1 MSNASRCL
9 MAAGPDKMNPSATG
23 LSTALADR
31 YRLERELGQGG
42 MATVYLAHDL
52 KHDRHVAIK
61 VLRPELA
68 AVIGAERFHAE
79 IKTTANLQHPHIL
92 PLFDSGVVDGTVFY
106 AMPFVEGE
114 SLRDRLARE
123 KQLPIADAVR
133 IATEVAGALDYA
145 HRKGVIHRD
154 IKPENILLH
163 DGRALVAD
171 FGIALAATSADSRM
185 TETGMSLGTPH
196 YMSPEQA
203 MGERSLDAR
212 TDIYALGC
220 VLYEMLTGEPPFTG
234 PTAQAIVAKVMTAEP
249 ESVSTYRKTV
259 PAHVADAVTTALAKL
274 PADRFASAAEF
285 ATALGNAS
293 FTTASAAR
301 RAATAPVSRWRTA
314 FFAAGLVATV
324 LLVLVSFLLTRPS
337 AGPALTTYDV
347 GLPDSAT
354 VEVDAWGALS
364 VSPDGR
370 FVVYVARRGA
380 GNELWYR
387 SLVDSVSRPIAG
399 TTAVVRPVV
408 SPSGEQ
414 VAFLT
419 VSKLQVVPIG
429 GGTATTLADVSV
441 ANLKWTADDRIML
454 MNGDGTSLQWFDP
467 SGQSRGVQPTSY
479 CFLPEP
485 LGDGSQLLC
494 GGGATKSAYIIRPGT
509 DSVIPV
515 PSASGSESGIGTI
528 VAGLRGSDFRVIDG
542 KYLVYM
548 SIDGDLRA
556 TTIDLVRR
564 QAGRSV
570 SLVSAVHRRPY
581 SGQGQ
586 FDISATGTL
595 VYAPGANAGV
605 GQLVRYRAGRGLD
618 TLNAPPA
625 AYLRFAM
632 SGNGRWLAA
641 VVEGAQ
647 SQELHVID
655 LATGRASVF
664 LRSEFVGQPLWDP
677 SSNSVMVD
685 LDNRVTVRGSPSSS
699 AAPDTVFRGFFEPLR
714 YVSDSTVFGVV
725 GGSKVVGLLDLKT
738 GSRQLD
744 TLVREADFPDVSPDG
759 RWMTYSSPDLSR
771 VFISPLRDPTKRY
784 QVAVAQE
791 DAQWLSPTQFLM
803 KSYDLGNYRLQ
814 LVTIDPDA
822 DPLVQSIRDWFSDP
836 RLTETPGRSFAVTPD
851 GGVLY
856 LQGPATRTGAYLRVV
871 PGWVER
877 MKRAVDEANR

>member
-1 MSNASRCL
+1 
-9 MAAGPDKMNPSATG
+9 MNHSATG
-23 LSTALADR
+23 LSAALADR

-52 KHDRHVAIK
+52 KHDRHVALK

-68 AVIGAERFHAE
+68 AAIGADRFLAE

-133 IATEVAGALDYA
+133 IASEVAGALDYA

-203 MGERSLDAR
+203 MGERTLDAR
-212 TDIYALGC
+212 TDVYALGC

-259 PAHVADAVTTALAKL
+259 PAHVDDAVTMALAKL
-274 PADRFASAAEF
+274 PADRFATAAEF
-285 ATALGNAS
+285 ATALGNTA
-293 FTTASAAR
+293 FATTR
-301 RAATAPVSRWRTA
+301 RARHAASAPVSRWRTA
-314 FFAAGLVATV
+314 FFAAGLVATLLAV
-324 LLVLVSFLLTRPS
+324 LTSILVLRPA

-347 GLPDSAT
+347 GLPDSAA
-354 VEVDAWGALS
+354 VEVDAWGSLS
-364 VSPDGR
+364 VSRDGR
-370 FVVYVARRGA
+370 FVVYVSRRGA
-380 GNELWYR
+380 GYELWYR

-399 TTAVVRPVV
+399 TTAAIRPVV

-429 GGTATTLADVSV
+429 GGAATTLADVSV

-454 MNGDGTSLQWFDP
+454 MNGDGSSLQWFDP
-467 SGQSRGVQPTSY
+467 SGQSRGAQPTSF

-509 DSVIPV
+509 DSVIPMA
-515 PSASGSESGIGTI
+515 SASGSESGIGTI
-528 VAGLRGSDFRVIDG
+528 RAGLRGSDFRVIDDR
-542 KYLVYM
+542 YLVYM

-556 TTIDLVRR
+556 TTIDLDRR

-570 SLVSAVHRRPY
+570 SLVSSVHRRPY

-595 VYAPGANAGV
+595 VYAPGVNEGV

-625 AYLRFAM
+625 AYLRFAV
-632 SGNGRWLAA
+632 SGNGRWMAA
-641 VVEGAQ
+641 VVEGVQ
-647 SQELHVID
+647 SQELHIID
-655 LATGRASVF
+655 LTTGRASVF
-664 LRSEFVGQPLWDP
+664 LRSAFVGQPVWDP
-677 SSNSVMVD
+677 ASNSVMVD
-685 LDNRVTVRGSPSSS
+685 LDNRVTVRGSPSTSVS
-699 AAPDTVFRGFFEPLR
+699 PDTVFRGFFEPLR

-725 GGSKVVGLLDLKT
+725 GGFEVVGLLNLKT

-744 TLVREADFPDVSPDG
+744 TLVRQADFPDMSPDG
-759 RWMTYSSPDLSR
+759 RWMTYSSKDLSR
-771 VFISPLRDPTKRY
+771 VFISPVRDPTKRY

-791 DAQWLSPTQFLM
+791 DAQWLSPTQFVM
-803 KSYDLGNYRLQ
+803 KSYDSGNYKLQ
-814 LVTIDPDA
+814 LVTIDPNA
-822 DPLVQSIRDWFSDP
+822 DPVVQSIRDWYSDV
-836 RLTETPGRSFAVTPD
+836 RFIETPGRSFAVTPD

-856 LQGPATRTGAYLRVV
+856 ARGPAKPTGAYLRVV
-871 PGWVER
+871 PNWVER

>member
-1 MSNASRCL
+1 MSQSITA
-9 MAAGPDKMNPSATG
+9 

-42 MATVYLAHDL
+42 MATVYLAQDL
-52 KHDRHVAIK
+52 KHDRHVALK

-68 AVIGAERFHAE
+68 AVIGAERFLAE

-133 IATEVAGALDYA
+133 IASEVAGALDYA

-203 MGERSLDAR
+203 MGERNLDAR
-212 TDIYALGC
+212 TDVYALGC
-220 VLYEMLTGEPPFTG
+220 VLYEMLAGEPPFTG
-234 PTAQAIVAKVMTAEP
+234 PTAQSIVAKVMTAEP
-249 ESVSTYRKTV
+249 EAVSTYRKTV
-259 PAHVADAVTTALAKL
+259 PAHVEHAVTVALAKL

-285 ATALGNAS
+285 ATALGSSTFSTNGGAR
-293 FTTASAAR
+293 TAR
-301 RAATAPVSRWRTA
+301 RVSATGVSRAA
-314 FFAAGLVATV
+314 FAGVAALAAALLVAAV
-324 LLVLVSFLLTRPS
+324 IGWLRP
-337 AGPALTTYDV
+337 ANGPALATYDV
-347 GLPDSAT
+347 GLPDSAK

-380 GNELWYR
+380 ANELWYR

-399 TTAVVRPVV
+399 TADVVRPSV
-408 SPSGEQ
+408 SPNGEQ

-419 VSKLQVVPIG
+419 LAKLQVVPIG
-429 GGTATTLADVSV
+429 GGVATTIADASV
-441 ANLKWTADDRIML
+441 ATLKWTPDNRIML
-454 MNGDGTSLQWFDP
+454 MDGDGSSLQWFDP
-467 SGQSRGVQPTSY
+467 SGQPRGVQPTPY

-515 PSASGSESGIGTI
+515 ASAAGSESGTI
-528 VAGLRGSDFRVIDG
+528 FTGLRGSDFRVVDG
-542 KYLVYM
+542 TYLVYM
-548 SIDGDLRA
+548 SINGDLRA
-556 TTIDLVRR
+556 TTIDLDRR
-564 QAGRSV
+564 QVGRSV
-570 SLVSAVHRRPY
+570 SLVNSVHRKSY
-581 SGQGQ
+581 SGLGD
-586 FDISATGTL
+586 FDISATGAL
-595 VYAPGANAGV
+595 VYSPGVNASV
-605 GQLVRYRAGRGLD
+605 GHLVRYRPGRGLD

-625 AYLRFAM
+625 AYLRFAV

-641 VVEGAQ
+641 VVEGVQ
-647 SQELHVID
+647 SQELHIID
-655 LATGRASVF
+655 LTTGRASVF
-664 LRSEFVGQPLWDP
+664 LRSVFVGQPLWDP
-677 SSNSVMVD
+677 ASNSVMVD
-685 LDNRVTVRGSPSSS
+685 LDDRVTVRGSPSTS

-725 GGSKVVGLLDLKT
+725 GGSEVIGLLHLES
-738 GSRQLD
+738 GSPQLD

-759 RWMTYSSPDLSR
+759 RWMTYSSTDLSR
-771 VFISPLRDPTKRY
+771 LFISPVRDPTQRY
-784 QVAVAQE
+784 QVAVAHE
-791 DAQWLSPTQFLM
+791 DAQWLSPTQFVM
-803 KSYDLGNYRLQ
+803 KSFNTGEYELQ
-814 LVTIDPDA
+814 LVTIDPNA
-822 DPLVQSIRDWFSDP
+822 DPIVQSIRDWFVFP
-836 RLTETPGRSFAVTPD
+836 RLIETPGRSFAVTPD
-851 GGVLY
+851 GGVVY
-856 LQGPATRTGAYLRVV
+856 LQGRERRTGAYLRVV
-871 PGWVER
+871 PNWVER

>member
-1 MSNASRCL
+1 
-9 MAAGPDKMNPSATG
+9 
-23 LSTALADR
+23 
-31 YRLERELGQGG
+31 

-52 KHDRHVAIK
+52 KHDRDVAIK
-61 VLRPELA
+61 VLHPDLGA
-68 AVIGAERFHAE
+68 ALGGERFLSE
-79 IKTTANLQHPHIL
+79 IRTTARLQHPHIL
-92 PLFDSGVVDGTVFY
+92 PLLDSGNAVYPPPGMIDDRSSMIDHQSSSFLYYV
-106 AMPFVEGE
+106 MPLVTGE
-114 SLRDRLARE
+114 TLRTRLERE
-123 KQLPIADAVR
+123 RQLAIGEAVR
-133 IATEVAGALDYA
+133 IAREVASALDYA
-145 HRKGVIHRD
+145 HRQGVIHRD

-163 DGRALVAD
+163 DGQALVAD
-171 FGIALAATSADSRM
+171 FGIALAVQSAGGARM
-185 TETGMSLGTPH
+185 TQTGLSLGTPQ

-203 MGERSLDAR
+203 MGEKQIDAR
-212 TDIYALGC
+212 SDVYALAA
-220 VLYEMLTGEPPFTG
+220 VTYEMLAGDAPFTG
-234 PTAQAIVAKVMTAEP
+234 GSVQAIVAKIMTEKP
-249 ESVSTYRKTV
+249 TPVHTLRDTV
-259 PAHVADAVTTALAKL
+259 PAHVEDAVLTGLAKL
-274 PADRFASAAEF
+274 PADRFESAKAFGEALANPTF
-285 ATALGNAS
+285 ATTVSGARAS
-293 FTTASAAR
+293 VGAGR
-301 RAATAPVSRWRTA
+301 DWRHRAALPLA
-314 FFAAGLVATV
+314 VATV
-324 LLVLVSFLLTRPS
+324 ALGMMGAWGWLRPA

-347 GLPDSAT
+347 GLPDSAA

-380 GNELWYR
+380 GYELWYR

-429 GGTATTLADVSV
+429 GGVATTLADVSV
-441 ANLKWTADDRIML
+441 ANLKWTPDDRIML

-467 SGQSRGVQPTSY
+467 SGQSRGVHPTSY

-509 DSVIPV
+509 DSVIPLA
-515 PSASGSESGIGTI
+515 SASGSESGIGTI
-528 VAGLRGSDFRVIDG
+528 LSGLRGSDFRVIDDR
-542 KYLVYM
+542 YLVYM
-548 SIDGDLRA
+548 SIDGDIRA
-556 TTIDLVRR
+556 TTIDLDRR

-570 SLVSAVHRRPY
+570 SLVSSVHRRPY

-586 FDISATGTL
+586 FDLSATGTL
-595 VYAPGANAGV
+595 VYAPGVNAGV
-605 GQLVRYRAGRGLD
+605 GQLVRYRPGRGLD
-618 TLNAPPA
+618 TLNAPQA

-641 VVEGAQ
+641 VVEGVQ

-655 LATGRASVF
+655 LSTGRTSV
-664 LRSEFVGQPLWDP
+664 LLKGAFVGQPLWNP
-677 SSNSVMVD
+677 ASNSVMVD
-685 LDNRVTVRGSPSSS
+685 LDNRVTVRGSASRS
-699 AAPDTVFRGFFEPLR
+699 AAPDTVFLGFFEPLR
-714 YVSDSTVFGVV
+714 YMSDSTVFGVV
-725 GGSKVVGLLDLKT
+725 GGSEVVGLLNLRT

-759 RWMTYSSPDLSR
+759 RWMTYSSTDLSR
-771 VFISPLRDPTKRY
+771 VFISPVRDPSKRH

-791 DAQWLSPTQFLM
+791 DAQWLSPTQFVM
-803 KSYDLGNYRLQ
+803 KSYNSGNYRLQ
-814 LVTIDPDA
+814 LVTIDPNA
-822 DPLVQSIRDWFSDP
+822 DPVVQSIRDWFSDS

-856 LQGPATRTGAYLRVV
+856 LQGPARPAGAYLRVV
-871 PGWVER
+871 PNWVTR